1 MSEAEVINYMRQIC
15 EAIKHMHEKNII
27 HLGQF
32 PVEYLPFR
40 CNFKMIQN
48 SRGYG
53 WRAVEVFIEIYL
65 LGVKKALR
73 SYTNSLFCFQNVF
86 FFKVEFLFLLTTS
99 LVVRISCQYQNC
111 TVDISCKMQGEWNK
125 TGQQGGN
132 WVPSPSHV
140 CTGIVQITEEYCST
154 LKPKQ
159 RPLLEYS
166 TQICLVPVV
175 YVSFIVFL
183 QDFS

>member
-40 CNFKMIQN
+40 CNFKMIQC

-53 WRAVEVFIEIYL
+53 RREVEVFIEIYL
-65 LGVKKALR
+65 LKVKLCVLIIYKQFV
-73 SYTNSLFCFQNVF
+73 LFLECSFL
-86 FFKVEFLFLLTTS
+86 KVRFLFLLTTS
-99 LVVRISCQYQNC
+99 LVVRVSCQYQNC
-111 TVDISCKMQGEWNK
+111 IVDISCKMQGEWNK

-132 WVPSPSHV
+132 WVTLLAMCVLGSCRLRRNIVSP
-140 CTGIVQITEEYCST
+140 
-154 LKPKQ
+154 
-159 RPLLEYS
+159 
-166 TQICLVPVV
+166 
-175 YVSFIVFL
+175 
-183 QDFS
+183 